1 MAISSKLLK
10 VYVKTYEIYYEIAT
24 FVSQNTQVLAISCG
38 IKREVESYKEIL
50 W

>member
-10 VYVKTYEIYYEIAT
+10 VYVKTYEIAT